1 MVSLLNRI
9 ISEHK
14 HSHLLTLTQPCFAGP
29 LCHKVFSLHHCQSA
43 YKNKWRHRHCKPFSV
58 SKEGWL
64 MRSQEGE
71 WENTILASSEK
82 KTKKKTKRTLVFAG
96 DVRACSG
103 CGGHCYARLK
113 AYRSAPAGQR
123 WHR

>member
-1 MVSLLNRI
+1 
-9 ISEHK
+9 
-14 HSHLLTLTQPCFAGP
+14 
-29 LCHKVFSLHHCQSA
+29 
-43 YKNKWRHRHCKPFSV
+43 
-58 SKEGWL
+58 

-71 WENTILASSEK
+71 WENTILASSVK
-82 KTKKKTKRTLVFAG
+82 KKRTLVFAG

-113 AYRSAPAGQR
+113 AYRSAPAGQI